1 MEVIFE
7 RTLNKRNGG
16 DIAMIMKKKFTFCL
30 YFIFFITILFSGG
43 CSDDYTVYSKPS
55 SKTYSLPVVE
65 VQNKLIP
72 FTYTTTGSVVSDI
85 SIEITSRISGFIQSI
100 TVREGEIVQKGR
112 LLVTLDSADVEGA
125 IRKAQAAV
133 DKAESALEDAKT
145 DAKRFAAL
153 FKRGSV
159 SDNALRKARLQRDMA
174 KDSLNEAQAAFQTA
188 MSQRN
193 YINITCPVDG
203 VIIARQKRNG
213 DLATPGAP
221 ILTVESTQGL
231 LFETYVAEARVR
243 DIHIGD
249 KVEVIIDAL
258 DSILHGTVSRIVP
271 SADQVTRRYQVKIA
285 LPETPSLFP
294 GMFGRIHFIIGE
306 EQVLVVPQKSMICR
320 GGLDGVFVLSRDKK
334 ISFRWLRTARQLNGG
349 LEVKAGLRPGEQI
362 VSIARADLR
371 DGDFV
376 NPGAVPGITI
386 DE

>member
-1 MEVIFE
+1 
-7 RTLNKRNGG
+7 
-16 DIAMIMKKKFTFCL
+16 MIMKKKSTFCL
-30 YFIFFITILFSGG
+30 YFFFFIAILFFGG
-43 CSDDYTVYSKPS
+43 CSDDYTVYSKPP
-55 SKTYSLPVVE
+55 SKTYSLSVVE
-65 VQNKLIP
+65 VQNKQIP
-72 FTYTTTGSVVSDI
+72 FIYTTTGSVVSDI
-85 SIEITSRISGFIQSI
+85 SIEITSRISGFIKNI
-100 TVREGEIVQKGR
+100 TVREGEVVQKGQ

-145 DAKRFAAL
+145 DAERFAAL
-153 FKRGSV
+153 FKRGSA
-159 SDNALRKARLQRDMA
+159 SDNSLRKAKLQRDMA

-231 LFETYVAEARVR
+231 LFETYVAETRVG
-243 DIHIGD
+243 DIHISD

-258 DSILHGTVSRIVP
+258 GYTLPGTVSRIVP
-271 SADQVTRRYQVKIA
+271 SADHVTRRYQVKIA
-285 LPETPSLFP
+285 LPETSKLFP

-306 EQVLVVPQKSMICR
+306 EDVLVVPQKSMICR
-320 GGLDGVFVLSRDKK
+320 GGLDGVFVLSRENE
-334 ISFRWLRTARQLNGG
+334 INFRWLRTARQWSDG
-349 LEVKAGLRPGEQI
+349 LEVKAGLSPGEYI
-362 VSIARADLR
+362 VSVARSYLR

-376 NPGAVPGITI
+376 STGAAL
-386 DE
+386 DK